1 VSDSVGNYV
10 NKFYIIVTTEV
21 KYYGTI
27 LGSLE
32 YHAAE
37 KTAPEEIKI
46 STAAYL
52 LHTNIY

>member
-1 VSDSVGNYV
+1 LGITLIS
-10 NKFYIIVTTEV
+10 IIATTEV

-32 YHAAE
+32 YHPAE
-37 KTAPEEIKI
+37 ETAPEEIKI